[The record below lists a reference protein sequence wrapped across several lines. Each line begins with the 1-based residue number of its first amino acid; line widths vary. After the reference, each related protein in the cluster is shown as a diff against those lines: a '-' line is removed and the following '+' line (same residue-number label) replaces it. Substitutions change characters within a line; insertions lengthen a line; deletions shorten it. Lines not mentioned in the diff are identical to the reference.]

1 MLFRNSFPF
10 GGIPSR
16 SFLTRSSHD
25 LISSFWL
32 SRKIYKTNYY
42 QLFPDPAQCGKPTA
56 LGTVVSHT
64 EKKNLAS
71 WKLFQDYLPLYT
83 DLVNMAKFP
92 LLGEDQLV
100 LLDTV
105 KTGSTTNLLYA
116 TADLSFFFGTIF
128 SSLQTTSF
136 IYTQRFGKYL

>member
-1 MLFRNSFPF
+1 MRE
-10 GGIPSR
+10 
-16 SFLTRSSHD
+16 T
-25 LISSFWL
+25 
-32 SRKIYKTNYY
+32 Y
-42 QLFPDPAQCGKPTA
+42 
-56 LGTVVSHT
+56 GTGNRGESYR
-64 EKKNLAS
+64 KKNLAS

-116 TADLSFFFGTIF
+116 TADLSFFFWHN
-128 SSLQTTSF
+128 LQLITNN
-136 IYTQRFGKYL
+136 

>member
-1 MLFRNSFPF
+1 M
-10 GGIPSR
+10 
-16 SFLTRSSHD
+16 
-25 LISSFWL
+25 
-32 SRKIYKTNYY
+32 
-42 QLFPDPAQCGKPTA
+42 
-56 LGTVVSHT
+56 VSHT

-116 TADLSFFFGTIF
+116 TANLSIIFFEAQ
-128 SSLQTTSF
+128 SSAHYKQLVSSTPKGSRN
-136 IYTQRFGKYL
+136 IYEL

>member
-1 MLFRNSFPF
+1 M
-10 GGIPSR
+10 
-16 SFLTRSSHD
+16 
-25 LISSFWL
+25 
-32 SRKIYKTNYY
+32 
-42 QLFPDPAQCGKPTA
+42 
-56 LGTVVSHT
+56 VSQK
-64 EKKNLAS
+64 EKNLAS

>member
-1 MLFRNSFPF
+1 LNHGESKR
-10 GGIPSR
+10 
-16 SFLTRSSHD
+16 
-25 LISSFWL
+25 
-32 SRKIYKTNYY
+32 
-42 QLFPDPAQCGKPTA
+42 
-56 LGTVVSHT
+56 
-64 EKKNLAS
+64 KNLAS

-116 TADLSFFFGTIF
+116 TADLS
-128 SSLQTTSF
+128 SLFWHNLQLITNN
-136 IYTQRFGKYL
+136 

>member
-1 MLFRNSFPF
+1 MREAYGTGNRGESY
-10 GGIPSR
+10 
-16 SFLTRSSHD
+16 
-25 LISSFWL
+25 
-32 SRKIYKTNYY
+32 RK
-42 QLFPDPAQCGKPTA
+42 
-56 LGTVVSHT
+56 
-64 EKKNLAS
+64 KKNLAS